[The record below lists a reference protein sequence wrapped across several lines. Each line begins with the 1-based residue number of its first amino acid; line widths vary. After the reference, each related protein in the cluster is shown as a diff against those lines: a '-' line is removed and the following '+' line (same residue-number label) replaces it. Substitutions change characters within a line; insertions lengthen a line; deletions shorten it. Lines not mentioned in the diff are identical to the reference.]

1 MFWLGGLG
9 VLGGLRQTEA
19 ARFFRTDCNIREG
32 WFYRK
37 HENTEPQHCRP
48 PRSPGTP
55 GRTLSV
61 VSVGSVVFR
70 DFAFL

>member
-37 HENTEPQHCRP
+37 
-48 PRSPGTP
+48 PRKHGSTTLPTTGSPGTP

-61 VSVGSVVFR
+61 VSVCSVVCR
-70 DFAFL
+70 DFGFW